1 MSKNYKIPGDIMGV
15 ARKYKRKIICN
26 NKEYFWR
33 VGRNCEDCDR
43 IYLHIVSYDKSL
55 VLAYKVCD
63 DNFIVESSGRIFQ
76 GKQTSGFTERYE
88 YKMQKPPTVITPK
101 FVSEMIQWAAGE

>member
-1 MSKNYKIPGDIMGV
+1 MSKNYKIAGDIMGV

-26 NKEYFWR
+26 DKEYFWR
-33 VGRNCEDCDR
+33 VGRNGEDCDR
-43 IYLHIVSYDKSL
+43 IYLNIFSEDKSL

-63 DNFIVESSGRIFQ
+63 GNFTVESSGRKFQ
-76 GKQTSGFTERYE
+76 GKQTSGLTEKYE

-101 FVSEMIQWAAGE
+101 FVSEIIQWAVGE